1 MQYLSAENIFVSEFY
16 NAATL
21 SLSFRRALVL
31 HLLYSLEMQEYD
43 ISFREL
49 IFFYNVD
56 YGVIIDQTDDIVSI
70 IEQVTINKEILDT
83 EIIPYFKNWHFNRIS
98 VITKLILRY
107 AIWELKEKKSDSTLV
122 INEAVELAKGY
133 AEKDSFRFI
142 NAVLDAWSKNLLV
155 TKNE

>member
-16 NAATL
+16 NAAKL

-43 ISFREL
+43 ISFHEL

-56 YGVIIDQTDDIVSI
+56 YGVIIDPTDDIVKI
-70 IEQVTINKEILDT
+70 IEQVTIHKQVLDT

-107 AIWELKEKKSDSTLV
+107 AVWELKEKKSDSTLV

-133 AEKDSFRFI
+133 AEKDSFRFV
-142 NAVLDAWSKNLLV
+142 NAVLDAWSKNLLA
-155 TKNE
+155 TKRE